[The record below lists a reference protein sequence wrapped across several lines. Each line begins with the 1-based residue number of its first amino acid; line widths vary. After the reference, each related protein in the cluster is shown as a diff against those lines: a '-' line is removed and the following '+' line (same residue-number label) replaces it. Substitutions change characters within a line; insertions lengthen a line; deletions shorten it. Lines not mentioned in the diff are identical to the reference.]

1 MAGILRTAQVRL
13 GQVVPRATER
23 VVAEPRDRHPTGV
36 PVSPTDVVD
45 DDVTWLGTGG
55 AIDDAYGGKSSTT
68 PFGARPIQ
76 CDDCIFDQTSSSSI
90 CWPVSSYTSR

>member
-36 PVSPTDVVD
+36 PGRPTDVVD

-55 AIDDAYGGKSSTT
+55 AIDDAYGVEVLNP

-76 CDDCIFDQTSSSSI
+76 CDDCTSTRPSSSI
-90 CWPVSSYTSR
+90 RWPVSSHTSR